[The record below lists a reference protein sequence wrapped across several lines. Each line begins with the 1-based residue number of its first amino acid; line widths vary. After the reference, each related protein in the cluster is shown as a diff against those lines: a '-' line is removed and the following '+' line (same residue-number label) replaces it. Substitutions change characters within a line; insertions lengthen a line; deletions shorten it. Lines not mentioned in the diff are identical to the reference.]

1 MKAETFETMILEK
14 RIEKI
19 KTVLGNKAKEYSSY
33 KDRLH
38 NFKVA
43 ARIQNTTPEK
53 AAFGMALKHL
63 VSVMDII
70 ENTPKKPSKEMVD
83 EKIGDL
89 INYLVLIE
97 ALLLEDQFK
106 PLEDEIDKHNPDIEI
121 FVGGKRVEI
130 VPNPEF
136 FKTTGR
142 GAIIG
147 YGKESKQKTKKTKKK
162 PKRK

>member
-19 KTVLGNKAKEYSSY
+19 KTVLGNKAKEYSSD

-89 INYLVLIE
+89 VNYLILIE

-106 PLEDEIDKHNPDIEI
+106 PLEDEIDKHNPSDIEI

-130 VPNPEF
+130 VPNPEL

-142 GAIIG
+142 GTIIG
-147 YGKESKQKTKKTKKK
+147 HSKQKTKQTKKK